1 MSRIPFAV
9 FIGLAGFIAYVGV
22 AVALADQVVALHWAI
37 QTAYFVFAGMLWVLP
52 AHYLVL
58 WAGRK
63 R

>member
-9 FIGLAGFIAYVGV
+9 IAGLAGFIAYVGA
-22 AVALADQVVALHWAI
+22 AVALADRVVALHWTV
-37 QTAYFVFAGMLWVLP
+37 QLAYFLLAGMLWVPP